1 MTFTAN
7 TYSVTSVLV
16 AAFALFVIYVR
27 LKNWLQSSI
36 PVLFYIVAIA
46 YMRSI
51 EGSVPFWLLATGCG
65 LTLLLRFEFMG
76 ERFVAFVKLLEIGVL
91 GGIIYLTVKM
101 VMA

>member
-1 MTFTAN
+1 MNFTAN
-7 TYSVTSVLV
+7 TYSVTSTLV

-36 PVLFYIVAIA
+36 PVLFYIIAIA

-51 EGSVPFWLLATGCG
+51 EGNVPFWLLATGCG
-65 LTLLLRFEFMG
+65 LTLLLRFEFMN
-76 ERFVAFVKLLEIGVL
+76 ERFTGFIKLLEIGVL
-91 GGIIYLTVKM
+91 GAIIYLTVRM